1 MCNDI
6 KNVILL
12 SIQLLPYYL
21 IEVNESSVHLVDRKK
36 NIIDINLEWVASRIF
51 ERGFIG
57 RSIFYRDYVTS
68 VLDTPVRKKG
78 SCSLN
83 AYFGSWFRV

>member
-1 MCNDI
+1 MCNDT

-36 NIIDINLEWVASRIF
+36 NIIDTIDIINLEWVASRIF
-51 ERGFIG
+51 VRGFIG

-78 SCSLN
+78 L
-83 AYFGSWFRV
+83 AL